1 MRILPIAAV
10 LALLGSA
17 AVAQTDAPKG
27 YVGAYGPDDPNRP
40 FGGPVPEVY
49 LGPGLN
55 VVGPDGAT
63 KVVKAVP
70 CSTAARGTDGTTTCD
85 AVTTFFFLDCF
96 TDAQADLLINRL
108 QPALTPDAVWLFA
121 DFSEPSRGLMRLR
134 AKAWLGV
141 MYLFFRW
148 QTGLASHRLPD
159 SENLL
164 RKSGFARLAETSF
177 QHGFVRSTVFAKP
190 PADR

>member
-40 FGGPVPEVY
+40 FGGPVPEVN

-70 CSTAARGTDGTTTCD
+70 CSTAARGTDGTTTC
-85 AVTTFFFLDCF
+85 VGIPGPIRTTGD
-96 TDAQADLLINRL
+96 
-108 QPALTPDAVWLFA
+108 
-121 DFSEPSRGLMRLR
+121 SREGTTT
-134 AKAWLGV
+134 GV
-141 MYLFFRW
+141 SR
-148 QTGLASHRLPD
+148 R
-159 SENLL
+159 
-164 RKSGFARLAETSF
+164 
-177 QHGFVRSTVFAKP
+177 
-190 PADR
+190 